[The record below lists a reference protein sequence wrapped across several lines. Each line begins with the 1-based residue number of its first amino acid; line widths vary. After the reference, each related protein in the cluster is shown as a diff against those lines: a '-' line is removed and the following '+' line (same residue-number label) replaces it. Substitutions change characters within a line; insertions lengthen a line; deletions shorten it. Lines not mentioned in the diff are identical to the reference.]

1 MTQKHNR
8 MKNIRIL
15 IVLFGLILSFT
26 WSCKPRK
33 ASEDH
38 NISWIRFDWE
48 GDSVGN
54 RYYEKLAM
62 FVPFR
67 IAGIPYN
74 FSAQFDLGAPV
85 TMIYGNT
92 FTPLLQKFPAIAGKL
107 DTIHKRYVIQGK
119 KVGGFTNISFYLDTV
134 LFRNQD
140 VAFFKGYGE
149 PLSGDQFK
157 KDTVIHIGTIGS
169 SLFSNKTLI
178 IDFKHNRLAILDS
191 LSNSMGD
198 KLVDIIIEK
207 GRIKVPIL
215 VNGEK
220 VYVIYDTG
228 SSFSSLYLSAK
239 NWDRYRDTTSMP
251 DSIMVSAWG
260 TEYPLFISKTDI
272 EIRIGNSVFH
282 PETVMANDLKPYH
295 DFFKREKIIGLMGN
309 QLFYNKILVI
319 DFRNKKFGLID
330 EPQLTQL

>member
-1 MTQKHNR
+1 
-8 MKNIRIL
+8 MKNSRIL
-15 IVLFGLILSFT
+15 IALFGLVLIFT

-33 ASEDH
+33 ALENTR

-54 RYYEKLAM
+54 RYFERLAM

-67 IAGIPYN
+67 IAGIPYK
-74 FSAQFDLGAPV
+74 FSSQFDLGAPV

-92 FTPLLQKFPAIAGKL
+92 FTPLLQEFPAIAEKL

-119 KVGGFTNISFYLDTV
+119 KVGGFSNISFYLDTV

-149 PLSGDQFK
+149 PSSTDQFK

-169 SLFSNKTLI
+169 NLFGNKILV
-178 IDFKHNRLAILDS
+178 IDFKNNRLAVLDS
-191 LSNSMGD
+191 LSEKTEDN
-198 KLVDIIIEK
+198 LVDISIEH
-207 GRIKVPIL
+207 GRIKVPVLI
-215 VNGEK
+215 NGEK

-228 SSFSSLYLSAK
+228 SSFASLYLSVK
-239 NWDRYRDTTSMP
+239 NWNRYRDTTSTP
-251 DSIMVSAWG
+251 DSMMVSAWG
-260 TEYPLFISKTDI
+260 TEYPLYISETDI
-272 EIRIGNSVFH
+272 EMRIGNSVFH
-282 PETVMANDLKPYH
+282 PETVMANDLKPYY

-309 QLFYNKILVI
+309 QLFYDKILVI
-319 DFRNKKFGLID
+319 DFRNKKFGVIERLGD
-330 EPQLTQL
+330 